1 MGKSKKQ
8 TKKQQASMQTD
19 AIEMESWIPSDGMT
33 MSGPTYTTSSIDD
46 LDSGMSYSF
55 GDLGQLDL
63 FSEEDMR
70 EKYPALKQAYE
81 HYQSVLEVCKTKE
94 KEDEKPENLLTEPD
108 ETEGREDEEGHHDEA
123 SAISTGAGAMVS
135 TGAMRGV
142 TTPLGTG
149 PTHPKKSKKKKKKSP
164 AKAYGDSFARATPVG
179 DIKSR

>member
-8 TKKQQASMQTD
+8 TKQQQASMQTD

-70 EKYPALKQAYE
+70 EKYPALKQAHE

-94 KEDEKPENLLTEPD
+94 KEDEN
-108 ETEGREDEEGHHDEA
+108 
-123 SAISTGAGAMVS
+123 
-135 TGAMRGV
+135 
-142 TTPLGTG
+142 
-149 PTHPKKSKKKKKKSP
+149 
-164 AKAYGDSFARATPVG
+164 
-179 DIKSR
+179 